1 MGVLKMTL
9 RDWLE
14 IIAVLLAATPGVW
27 AIVWQIRKERR
38 AARKEEEKAPAE
50 TAKIFTEIASDLTRG
65 MKNEMERQNKKIVCL
80 EKKQEI
86 YEKVTRQLIKQVE
99 ALGCEPEVSLAEL
112 DRMLN
117 AVSTGG

>member
-1 MGVLKMTL
+1 MTIKDWIELGV
-9 RDWLE
+9 
-14 IIAVLLAATPGVW
+14 VLLAAIPGVW
-27 AIVWQIRKERR
+27 AIVWQIRKEREI
-38 AARKEEEKAPAE
+38 KKKKEEKAPAE
-50 TAKIFTEIASDLTRG
+50 TAKIFTEIASELTRG

-80 EKKQEI
+80 ERKQEV
-86 YEKVTRQLIKQVE
+86 YEKAIRQLIEQVE